1 MRLNFCHVLRLCH
14 PTSTQQIALPFKAT
28 QFVLKTGPMEREARF
43 QALKAESGSL
53 FAWHGSSWGN
63 WHSIVRNGLKNFSNT
78 KYMTA
83 GAAFGQGIYFADD
96 ISTSLG
102 YSMGGAAPWSNSKF
116 NHCSCLALC
125 EVCLDRLCLRRCRLC
140 LIYVTAL
147 CLCVLPDH

>member
-1 MRLNFCHVLRLCH
+1 MG
-14 PTSTQQIALPFKAT
+14 SAL

-83 GAAFGQGIYFADD
+83 GAAYGKGIYFADD
-96 ISTSLG
+96 LATSMG
-102 YSMGGAAPWSNSKF
+102 YSAGTATPWANSEF
-116 NHCSCLALC
+116 NNCSCVALC
-125 EVCLDRLCLRRCRLC
+125 EVRVGAAVGVPREIAVRCCVIPACCCVLFDRLCHPPALPCRP
-140 LIYVTAL
+140 
-147 CLCVLPDH
+147 PDH